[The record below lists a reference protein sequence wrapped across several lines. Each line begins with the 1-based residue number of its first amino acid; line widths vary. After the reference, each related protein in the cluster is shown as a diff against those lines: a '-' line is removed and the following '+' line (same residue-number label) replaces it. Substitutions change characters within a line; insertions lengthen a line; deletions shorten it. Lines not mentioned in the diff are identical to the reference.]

1 MLDGDPRLPRIQ
13 HSGSKTSY
21 MADIDAYKDKFSESG
36 RKVLESALDESKKRD
51 QNYVAI
57 EHILHAVA
65 KEEDDLFTST
75 MRDLAVDPRSV
86 KLLIEKRMANG
97 RQHTGKGY
105 RIAPETTE
113 LFKRAMDRARSQG
126 RRVIE
131 GSDIFYVLSNDE
143 RSVLNDVLQN
153 LGVPSDEVAQTAR
166 TRIRKREKEEERT
179 RAKYELPSFLRHFGV
194 SMNKLAREDK
204 IPPTIGREKEILQ
217 MIEILSHRERSNSPM
232 LVGEPGVGKTAV
244 VEGLARLIELEPDK
258 VPARL
263 RDSHIV
269 QLQMGGLVAGT
280 MLRGMFEE
288 RIKGIID
295 EVKEKDNIIL
305 FIDEAHSIIGAG
317 AAMGTSSDAANMFKS
332 SLARGELRIIG
343 ATTMS
348 EYKEYIAEDEALS
361 RRFRLVTVEEPT
373 IDQTKEILVGL
384 RPRLE
389 KNYSVTISD
398 EAIDM
403 ALEMSPKYI
412 RNLHL
417 PDKAI
422 GWLDTASVKVEINE
436 PAGLTVLP
444 EHIIDVISQESRI
457 PKDMIYRDTSDRFSA
472 MESDLAHRVIGQK
485 EAVRAVAERL
495 RLNKGPLKDNHYAP
509 DGVLLFLGPTGVG
522 KTELAKA
529 VAEFMFGDEGKM
541 IRIDMSEYGDGTVG
555 IEKLIGMPRGIVG
568 SERGGILTEQLR
580 DNPYTVL
587 LLDEVEKAS
596 PYLMNLFLQA
606 FDEGWMTD
614 GRGKKVYLSDAI
626 VIMTSNLGSESFKRY
641 EKPLGFG
648 QKTLGDIKQIRTE
661 VMKAAETR
669 FTPEFRNRIDEII
682 VFSPLTMD
690 EVREIAQIYLGKLK
704 RKMEA
709 QGKAVEITTDALNLL
724 TEKGFSPAYGA
735 RFLKRHI
742 DQKVKLPITNEWKLG
757 RNFMVD
763 VEGDDIVV
771 KPTDDFSLN

>member
-1 MLDGDPRLPRIQ
+1 
-13 HSGSKTSY
+13 

-36 RKVLESALDESKKRD
+36 RRVLETAMGESKKRE
-51 QNYVAI
+51 QNYVSI
-57 EHILHAVA
+57 EHILHAIA
-65 KEEDDLFTST
+65 FEEDDLFSST
-75 MRDLAVDPRSV
+75 MRDLSVDPRSV
-86 KLLIEKRMANG
+86 KMLIEKRMETG
-97 RQHTGKGY
+97 RQHSGSGY

-126 RRVIE
+126 RRVID

-143 RSVLNDVLQN
+143 RSVLNEVLQN
-153 LGVPSDEVAQTAR
+153 LGVPSDEVATTAR
-166 TRIRKREKEEERT
+166 TRIRKREKDEERT
-179 RAKYELPSFLRHFGV
+179 RQKYELPSFLRHFGI
-194 SMNKLAREDK
+194 SMNKLARQDK
-204 IPPTIGREKEILQ
+204 IPPTIGREREILQ

-232 LVGEPGVGKTAV
+232 LIGEPGVGKTAV
-244 VEGLARLIELEPDK
+244 VEGLARMIELEPEK

-263 RDSHIV
+263 RDAHIV

-305 FIDEAHSIIGAG
+305 FIDEAHTIIGAG
-317 AAMGTSSDAANMFKS
+317 AAMGTTSDAANMFKS
-332 SLARGELRIIG
+332 ALARGELRIIG
-343 ATTMS
+343 ATTIT
-348 EYKEYIAEDEALS
+348 EYKEFIGEDEALS
-361 RRFRLVTVEEPT
+361 RRFRLVKVAEPT
-373 IDQTKEILVGL
+373 IDETRQILMGL
-384 RPRLE
+384 KPRLE
-389 KNYSVTISD
+389 RNYSVTISD
-398 EAIDM
+398 EAINM

-412 RNLHL
+412 RHLHL

-436 PAGLTVLP
+436 PAEMVVRP

-472 MESDLAHRVIGQK
+472 MENDLGRRVIGQK
-485 EAVRAVAERL
+485 DAVRAVAERL
-495 RLNKGPLKDNHYAP
+495 RLNKGPLKENHYAP

-529 VAEFMFGDEGKM
+529 VAEFMFGDESKM
-541 IRIDMSEYGDGTVG
+541 VRIDMSEYGDGTIG

-596 PYLMNLFLQA
+596 PYLMNIFLQA
-606 FDEGWMTD
+606 FDEGWITD

-626 VIMTSNLGSESFKRY
+626 VIMTSNLGSENFKRF

-648 QKTLGDIKQIRTE
+648 MKSVGDIKAIHGD

-669 FTPEFRNRIDEII
+669 FTPEFRNRIDEIV
-682 VFSPLTMD
+682 VFSPLVMD
-690 EVREIAQIYLGKLK
+690 EVREIAKLYLAKVQ
-704 RKMEA
+704 RNMER
-709 QGKAVEITTDALNLL
+709 QGKQVEVTEAALDLL

-742 DQKVKLPITNEWKLG
+742 DQKVKLPITNDWKLATK
-757 RNFMVD
+757 FIVD
-763 VEGDDIVV
+763 AVDGEITV
-771 KPTDDFSLN
+771 KSGEVFSLN

>member
-1 MLDGDPRLPRIQ
+1 
-13 HSGSKTSY
+13 

-36 RKVLESALDESKKRD
+36 QRVLEVALDESRKRD
-51 QNYVAI
+51 QNFVTT
-57 EHILHAVA
+57 EHILHAIA
-65 KEEDDLFTST
+65 NEESELFNQT

-86 KLLIEKRMANG
+86 KLLIEKRLDSG
-97 RQHTGKGY
+97 RQHVGKGFK
-105 RIAPETTE
+105 IAPETTE
-113 LFKRAMDRARSQG
+113 LFKRSMDRARSQG

-131 GSDIFYVLSNDE
+131 ASDIFYVLSNDE
-143 RSVLNDVLQN
+143 RSILNDVLQN
-153 LGVPSDEVAQTAR
+153 LGVPADEVAQSAR
-166 TRIRKREKEEERT
+166 TRIRKIEKEEERV
-179 RAKYELPSFLRHFGV
+179 RKKYELPSYLKHFGV
-194 SMNKLAREDK
+194 SLNKLARQDK
-204 IPPTIGREKEILQ
+204 IPPTIGREREILQ
-217 MIEILSHRERSNSPM
+217 MMEILSHRERSNSPM

-244 VEGLARLIELEPDK
+244 VEGLARLIELEPEK

-263 RDSHIV
+263 RDAHIV

-295 EVKEKDNIIL
+295 EVKEKDHIIL
-305 FIDEAHSIIGAG
+305 FIDEAHTIIGAG
-317 AAMGTSSDAANMFKS
+317 AAMGTSSDAGNMFKS
-332 SLARGELRIIG
+332 SLARGEWRIIG
-343 ATTMS
+343 ATTLT
-348 EYKEYIAEDEALS
+348 EYMEYIGEDEALA
-361 RRFRLVTVEEPT
+361 RRFRLVKVDEPT
-373 IDQTKEILVGL
+373 IEETKEILLGL

-398 EAIDM
+398 EAINT

-436 PAGLTVLP
+436 PTSLVVRP

-457 PKDMIYRDTSDRFSA
+457 PKDMIFRDTTDRFSA
-472 MESDLAHRVIGQK
+472 MEKDLGKRVIGQK
-485 EAVRAVAERL
+485 NAVRAVAERL
-495 RLNKGPLKDNHYAP
+495 RLNKGPLKENHFKP

-529 VAEFMFGDEGKM
+529 VAEFMFGSEQKM
-541 IRIDMSEYGDGTVG
+541 VRIDMSEYGEGTVG

-580 DNPYTVL
+580 ENPYTVL

-626 VIMTSNLGSESFKRY
+626 VIMTSNLGSDNFKKY

-648 QKTLGDIKQIRTE
+648 KKSKGEIKAITND

-669 FTPEFRNRIDEII
+669 FTPEFRNRIDEIV

-690 EVREIAQIYLGKLK
+690 EVRDIAKLYLNKLK
-704 RKMEA
+704 RQMER
-709 QGKAVEITTDALNLL
+709 QGKMFDITEAAIDLV
-724 TEKGFSPAYGA
+724 TEKGYNQTYGA

-742 DQKVKLPITNEWKLG
+742 DQNIKLPITNAWKNAS
-757 RNFMVD
+757 RFSVD
-763 VEGDDIVV
+763 VEDGELVI
-771 KPTDDFSLN
+771 KPTDTFSLN